1 MTRKLIEVSH
11 EVDEGFS
18 RLAKIRGES
27 KSHLI
32 DSVLKQYI
40 DDEGDAVITDPVERA
55 AILEAAAG
63 MWKDRT
69 DLPDFRDL
77 RDGWGA
83 RMERLFGRE

>member
-11 EVDEGFS
+11 EVDEEFS
-18 RLAKIRGES
+18 RLAEIRGES

-40 DDEGDAVITDPVERA
+40 EDEGDAVITDPVERA

-69 DLPDFRDL
+69 DLPDFAAL
-77 RDGWGA
+77 RGEWDA
-83 RMERLFGRE
+83 RLERLFGHE

>member
-69 DLPDFRDL
+69 DLPDFAAL
-77 RDGWGA
+77 RG
-83 RMERLFGRE
+83 E